1 MSAKP
6 FSPSIRLN
14 APVSFDRVRVAV
26 ACAPHGGWTI
36 HMPKRAETA
45 SRPDR

>member
-6 FSPSIRLN
+6 SGPPLRSSG
-14 APVSFDRVRVAV
+14 PVSFDRVRVAV

-36 HMPKRAETA
+36 HMARRVETTP
-45 SRPDR
+45 RPDR

>member
-6 FSPSIRLN
+6 FGPSPRSGG
-14 APVSFDRVRVAV
+14 PVSFDRVRVAV

-36 HMPKRAETA
+36 HMPRRVETTA
-45 SRPDR
+45 RPDR